1 MDITAIKGAYDGFR
15 HTKEIFQTLLDAK
28 IDAEAKEKVSAAMK
42 TLMEAQDSL
51 FNAQSVMFSLQEE
64 NHSLKQKIADLEE
77 WRVQMDSYELVEVP
91 GKAIVYKFKGSPE
104 HYACPSCMVEK
115 RISILQNRGVVAG
128 VFDCPHPSC
137 KAEYKVNPYNNA
149 WMS

>member
-1 MDITAIKGAYDGFR
+1 MDITAIKGAYDGFK

-64 NHSLKQKIADLEE
+64 NQALKQKVGELQE
-77 WRVQMDSYELVEVP
+77 WRIKMDSYELVEAP
-91 GKAIVYKFKGSPE
+91 GKAVVYKFKGDPE

-115 RISILQNRGVVAG
+115 RISILQSRSVVSG
-128 VFDCPHPSC
+128 VFGCPHPDC
-137 KAEYKVNPYNNA
+137 KAEYQVNPYNNA
-149 WMS
+149 WMT